1 MQLMLFA
8 QQQLWYDRA
17 YKRPLTYLLIM
28 LAVRMFLDNILTSCS
43 IHILKTL
50 AGGHPRSGTTL
61 LRAIL
66 DSHPLVRLLALA
78 GALAA
83 MMHHHR
89 FSENFLT
96 FSLIPGHIFPP
107 RPQGHYMT
115 NAMQLSPTQDNARK

>member
-1 MQLMLFA
+1 
-8 QQQLWYDRA
+8 
-17 YKRPLTYLLIM
+17 M
-28 LAVRMFLDNILTSCS
+28 LAVRMFLDNMLTSCS

-83 MMHHHR
+83 MMHHDR

-96 FSLIPGHIFPP
+96 FSLLPGHIFPP

>member
-1 MQLMLFA
+1 
-8 QQQLWYDRA
+8 
-17 YKRPLTYLLIM
+17 M
-28 LAVRMFLDNILTSCS
+28 LAVRMFLDNMLASS

-89 FSENFLT
+89 FNGNFLT

-107 RPQGHYMT
+107 RPQGQMT
-115 NAMQLSPTQDNARK
+115 KYKYK

>member
-8 QQQLWYDRA
+8 QQQLSYDRA

-28 LAVRMFLDNILTSCS
+28 LAVRMFLDNMLASCS

-83 MMHHHR
+83 MMHHDR

-96 FSLIPGHIFPP
+96 FSLLPGHIFLPGL
-107 RPQGHYMT
+107 RT
-115 NAMQLSPTQDNARK
+115 TT